1 MTDFRPGETFAK
13 EMDSA
18 DPLSVYRGKFHIPRN
33 AEGEDRIY
41 LVGNSLGL
49 QPTRAMEFVW
59 EEMEMWKTRAGGGHH
74 AGKRPWELY
83 ETTLSDKT
91 ARLVGAKPSEVIVM
105 NSLTVNLHLLMV
117 SFYRPTKD
125 RYKILLEAKAFPSDQ
140 YAVASQLK
148 FHGFDPED
156 GMIEV
161 SPPEGESTIRQEDIL
176 EAIDKDGKSIALIL
190 IGGVNYFT
198 GQSFDL
204 AEITQAGQ
212 NQGCMVGLDLAHA
225 AGNVPLNLHD
235 WGVDFAAWCNYKYI
249 NAGPGSVASAFVHEK
264 HGNRDDL
271 PRFAGW
277 WGHNRET
284 RFEMPKQFD
293 PLRGAEGWQI
303 SNINVL
309 STAPLLASLDL
320 FDDVGMQSLREKS
333 LLLTGYLEYLLDEA
347 STEAFTII
355 SPRNRE
361 ERGCQLSLQFGES
374 AKSVHKRLN
383 DEGIICDYREPGVIR
398 VAPVP
403 FYNSFMDVF
412 NFVEEL
418 KKLL

>member
-1 MTDFRPGETFAK
+1 
-13 EMDSA
+13 
-18 DPLSVYRGKFHIPRN
+18 
-33 AEGEDRIY
+33 
-41 LVGNSLGL
+41 
-49 QPTRAMEFVW
+49 
-59 EEMEMWKTRAGGGHH
+59 
-74 AGKRPWELY
+74 
-83 ETTLSDKT
+83 
-91 ARLVGAKPSEVIVM
+91 
-105 NSLTVNLHLLMV
+105 
-117 SFYRPTKD
+117 
-125 RYKILLEAKAFPSDQ
+125 
-140 YAVASQLK
+140 
-148 FHGFDPED
+148 
-156 GMIEV
+156 
-161 SPPEGESTIRQEDIL
+161 
-176 EAIDKDGKSIALIL
+176 
-190 IGGVNYFT
+190 
-198 GQSFDL
+198 
-204 AEITQAGQ
+204 
-212 NQGCMVGLDLAHA
+212 MVGLDLAHA